1 MTDAAAVWQPSD
13 MWRTDN
19 GHSCLPSEESAPS
32 HGLSQVVL
40 QGSLVNLEVTCP
52 AATLAL
58 MLIFLQTNDES
69 IASVFELPKTAFSLD
84 FVRPFFILLRV
95 LARSLIMWD
104 AIEPTM
110 EWVQAQLPAV
120 LGGGKDVLQHFKDSY
135 ADGKEFD
142 WEAVLLGHIHG
153 VAGAAL
159 ALALR
164 FAGVSVCC
172 AINSHALCAL
182 L

>member
-1 MTDAAAVWQPSD
+1 

-19 GHSCLPSEESAPS
+19 GHSCIPNEESAPS

-52 AATLAL
+52 AATMAL

-69 IASVFELPKTAFSLD
+69 VASVFELPRTAFGLD

-104 AIEPTM
+104 GIEPTM
-110 EWVQAQLPAV
+110 EWVHAQLPAV

-164 FAGVSVCC
+164 FAGM
-172 AINSHALCAL
+172 
-182 L
+182 